1 MPQFATSTFP
11 SQIFWILVGFS
22 LVYLFVSRV
31 FTPKLERTLLD
42 RELHVENLLKAANKL
57 KNEADKLEKDSII
70 ALENAKIDSNAAESK
85 VISAFREQSLREK
98 DTLYELFS
106 EKSKIESES
115 LMKSSED
122 AFQSVSANMD
132 EIVDEAL
139 AGVSCSMREKQCT

>member
-1 MPQFATSTFP
+1 
-11 SQIFWILVGFS
+11 
-22 LVYLFVSRV
+22 VSRV